1 LTAAVIGEEVLPK
14 SDADDRLRKN
24 LRTLSSGGSS
34 RGNPASGGGGNVTIE
49 YR

>member
-34 RGNPASGGGGNVTIE
+34 SRGNPASGGGNVTIE